1 MFFKVQMV
9 AEECDEA
16 IVELNESE
24 YEAVKKFLKQVGSQN
39 SVYSWVCGHWQIS
52 RPCNTEQ
59 EARELGAVKD
69 FPIL

>member
-1 MFFKVQMV
+1 MFFKVQMI

-24 YEAVKKFLKQVGSQN
+24 YEAVKSFLKQVQSQ
-39 SVYSWVCGHWQIS
+39 SCVYSWVGGHWSIS

-59 EARELGAVKD
+59 EAKELGAVKD